1 MGRHGL
7 RNSTPD
13 TQPNYTTKTMSFW
26 QHKHPNIPSSFLK
39 DLKEPESLHDAET
52 QATIHAQVERDFSFH
67 VELMNTEL
75 KMYETEEGTYIDGNR
90 EQVDELLQRKMKFL
104 NSQRWHH
111 SAHNAYWYWGQKQ
124 KEHLMSA
131 GKS

>member
-1 MGRHGL
+1 MDRHGV
-7 RNSTPD
+7 RNRTPD
-13 TQPNYTTKTMSFW
+13 TQPKHTYKTMSFW
-26 QHKHPNIPSSFLK
+26 QHKHPNIPASFLK

-52 QATIHAQVERDFSFH
+52 QATIHAQVEKDFSFH

-75 KMYETEEGTYIDGNR
+75 KMYETEEGTYIDLNR
-90 EQVDELLQRKMKFL
+90 EQVDELLQKKIKFL